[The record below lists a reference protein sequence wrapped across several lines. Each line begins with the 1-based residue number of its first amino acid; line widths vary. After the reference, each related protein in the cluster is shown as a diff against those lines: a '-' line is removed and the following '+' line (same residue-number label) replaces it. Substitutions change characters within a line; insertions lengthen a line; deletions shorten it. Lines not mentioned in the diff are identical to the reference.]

1 MKRMS
6 PSLEDYL
13 EAVFKL
19 TGDDAGVR
27 TTDIAAELGVS
38 KASVNQAVGV
48 LSHRG
53 YVRQERYGP
62 IYLTEDGKARARAIY
77 KRHQTIKAF
86 LISILGVDERIAE
99 EDACSIEHV
108 ISKETMNRLMDY
120 MEKERDR
127 WAAPGKI

>member
-13 EAVFKL
+13 ETVFKL
-19 TGDDAGVR
+19 TDDDTGVR

-38 KASVNQAVGV
+38 KASVNQAVGL
-48 LSHRG
+48 LSVRG

-62 IYLTEDGKARARAIY
+62 VYLTENGKIRARAIY

-86 LISILGVDERIAE
+86 LVSILGVDEHTAE
-99 EDACSIEHV
+99 EDACNIEHV
-108 ISKETMNRLMDY
+108 ISKETMDRLMDY
-120 MEKERDR
+120 MEKESEKDE
-127 WAAPGKI
+127 

>member
-62 IYLTEDGKARARAIY
+62 IYLTEDGKAGVPSTNATRPS
-77 KRHQTIKAF
+77 KHSSSPF
-86 LISILGVDERIAE
+86 LVLMNTPPKKM
-99 EDACSIEHV
+99 HV
-108 ISKETMNRLMDY
+108 VLSM
-120 MEKERDR
+120 
-127 WAAPGKI
+127 

>member
-13 EAVFKL
+13 ETVFKL
-19 TGDDAGVR
+19 TDDDTGVR

-38 KASVNQAVGV
+38 KASVNQAVGL
-48 LSHRG
+48 LSVRG

-62 IYLTEDGKARARAIY
+62 VYLTENGKIRARAIY

-86 LISILGVDERIAE
+86 LISILGVDEHTAE
-99 EDACSIEHV
+99 EDACNIEHV
-108 ISKETMNRLMDY
+108 ISKETMDRLMDY
-120 MEKERDR
+120 MEKESEKDE
-127 WAAPGKI
+127 